1 MLKLFDNCREALIYR
16 GKNVVG
22 MLSDE
27 GESYNFLESIKVEKP
42 VEGWMLKMDLEMQK
56 TLHHYSKD

>member
-1 MLKLFDNCREALIYR
+1 MLKLFDNCREALIHR

-27 GESYNFLESIKVEKP
+27 GESYNFTEGVKVEKP
-42 VEGWMLKMDLEMQK
+42 VEGWMLKMDIEM
-56 TLHHYSKD
+56 